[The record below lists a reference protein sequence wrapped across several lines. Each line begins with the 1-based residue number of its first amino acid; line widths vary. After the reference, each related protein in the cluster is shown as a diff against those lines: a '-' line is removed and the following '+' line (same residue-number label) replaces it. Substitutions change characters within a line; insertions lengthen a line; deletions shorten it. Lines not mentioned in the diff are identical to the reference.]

1 MPSSSSSLT
10 LPFPASVSA
19 SVLPLLTS
27 PLTLPL
33 SSQEEKEKMVIIPPL
48 SHLSIISTS
57 TSKSTST
64 TKIMKK
70 ASIYN
75 CYKNRNNRNNIH
87 LRRSCNFSSMS
98 SSSSSSNNNDS
109 EAALSPGTT
118 LDRLWKESTNRI
130 LKFDEKAKPI
140 EKTKMNSLQWQL
152 IETLILY
159 WSTTTSTSKSTTRSS
174 SSQSLQSSTTTFSSS
189 TMSNNVDI
197 SLQLINR
204 LAEERMAHIGSTDTT
219 DTTFVI
225 VDTDDF
231 RTIDISL
238 IHAMLKQWKE
248 CIQNQRRMDIHYNT
262 NTNSNTN
269 NSHRKRNNNK
279 NQQQQESES
288 EKSIFK
294 LIPSPFEML
303 QKIDYW
309 NKTLSLVEPNI
320 VTYTIIMDVSAITG
334 SSSSGKNGDDFDN
347 FTENLLYRLME
358 ECQTNQKLQ
367 PTIVTIG
374 TVIHSLANTKT
385 LVGAQKAENWLRYL
399 QTQQQQQQESN
410 TIGRRGAIVLKPN
423 TIIYTTVMKAY
434 ADVGQ
439 VHKSEELLRE
449 MYTEYTI
456 HHNQDVKPTLFTFN
470 TVLGSYS
477 KSKFEFENI
486 DNAIQKSEELIQ
498 RMKDLSSKSKNITT
512 STSTST
518 SSHLLLDVTPD
529 IVSYNSVLSIIARR
543 CSKSKIYRQRQQQRE
558 QQQQR
563 KKVSLKSSHSNID
576 TEDDVDDSLL
586 LLQLLSKAEYWMEEI
601 LGNSS
606 LNTNNNNNNN
616 NNNNEIVMPNQI
628 TYKILFNIIA
638 SMTSINTSKTTTTTT
653 TTSSSS
659 SSNDKKEK
667 AKQWLLR
674 SNNTKLINDPIL
686 LKQINTM

>member
-1 MPSSSSSLT
+1 
-10 LPFPASVSA
+10 
-19 SVLPLLTS
+19 
-27 PLTLPL
+27 
-33 SSQEEKEKMVIIPPL
+33 
-48 SHLSIISTS
+48 
-57 TSKSTST
+57 
-64 TKIMKK
+64 MKK

-75 CYKNRNNRNNIH
+75 NCYKNRNNNNSIH
-87 LRRSCNFSSMS
+87 LRPRNFSS
-98 SSSSSSNNNDS
+98 SSSSSSNNDDS
-109 EAALSPGTT
+109 EAPPGTS

-140 EKTKMNSLQWQL
+140 NGKMNSLQWQL

-159 WSTTTSTSKSTTRSS
+159 WSTTTSTSTTRSS
-174 SSQSLQSSTTTFSSS
+174 SSQSLQSSRAQSDSATSTFSSS

-204 LAEERMAHIGSTDTT
+204 LAEERMAHIDSTTDRTT
-219 DTTFVI
+219 DTTV
-225 VDTDDF
+225 VDVDETDF

-248 CIQNQRRMDIHYNT
+248 CIQNQIRMNIHYSNT
-262 NTNSNTN
+262 NTNNSN
-269 NSHRKRNNNK
+269 RKRNNK
-279 NQQQQESES
+279 TNQQQQESES
-288 EKSIFK
+288 ESIFK

-334 SSSSGKNGDDFDN
+334 SSSSGNNGDDFDN

-358 ECQTNQKLQ
+358 ECQTNEKLE

-385 LVGAQKAENWLRYL
+385 IAGAQKAENWLRYL
-399 QTQQQQQQESN
+399 QTQQQQQQQQGNS
-410 TIGRRGAIVLKPN
+410 IGRQGAIVLKPN

-439 VHKSEELLRE
+439 VYKSEELLRE
-449 MYTEYTI
+449 MYTEYTVN
-456 HHNQDVKPTLFTFN
+456 HNQDVKPTLFTFN

-512 STSTST
+512 SSTST

-558 QQQQR
+558 QEQQQ
-563 KKVSLKSSHSNID
+563 KKVVQSHSSID
-576 TEDDVDDSLL
+576 TKDDVDDSLL

-601 LGNSS
+601 LD
-606 LNTNNNNNNN
+606 N

-638 SMTSINTSKTTTTTT
+638 SMPATDASK
-653 TTSSSS
+653 TSSS
-659 SSNDKKEK
+659 NEKKEK

>member
-1 MPSSSSSLT
+1 MPSSSSSSSLT
-10 LPFPASVSA
+10 LPFPASASA
-19 SVLPLLTS
+19 SVLSLLTS
-27 PLTLPL
+27 SLTLPL
-33 SSQEEKEKMVIIPPL
+33 SSQEEKEKMVIIPPS
-48 SHLSIISTS
+48 SHLSIIST
-57 TSKSTST
+57 KSTST

-75 CYKNRNNRNNIH
+75 NCYKYRNNHNTIH
-87 LRRSCNFSSMS
+87 LRPCCNFSST
-98 SSSSSSNNNDS
+98 SSSSSSNNDDS
-109 EAALSPGTT
+109 EAAPVPPGTTT

-140 EKTKMNSLQWQL
+140 NGKMNSLQWQL

-159 WSTTTSTSKSTTRSS
+159 WSTTTSTSTTLSLS
-174 SSQSLQSSTTTFSSS
+174 QSSQSSQSSTTTFSSS
-189 TMSNNVDI
+189 TMSNNIDI

-204 LAEERMAHIGSTDTT
+204 LAEERKAHIDSTHTT
-219 DTTFVI
+219 TTSTV
-225 VDTDDF
+225 VDVDDF
-231 RTIDISL
+231 RKVDISL

-248 CIQNQRRMDIHYNT
+248 CIQNQIRMNIHYNT
-262 NTNSNTN
+262 NNSN
-269 NSHRKRNNNK
+269 NK
-279 NQQQQESES
+279 KVKKYQLQQESTSKES
-288 EKSIFK
+288 VV
-294 LIPSPFEML
+294 IPSPLEML

-309 NKTLSLVEPNI
+309 NKTLSLFEPNI
-320 VTYTIIMDVSAITG
+320 VTYTILMDVSAISTKWS
-334 SSSSGKNGDDFDN
+334 SSSSGKNGDDNDN
-347 FTENLLYRLME
+347 FTENLLYRLIE
-358 ECQTNQKLQ
+358 ECKTDQKLQ

-385 LVGAQKAENWLRYL
+385 IAGAQKAENWLRYL
-399 QTQQQQQQESN
+399 QTQQQQQQQQQGN
-410 TIGRRGAIVLKPN
+410 NIGRQGAIVLKPN

-470 TVLGSYS
+470 TVLGAYS

-498 RMKDLSSKSKNITT
+498 RMKDLSSKSKNLTT
-512 STSTST
+512 SNTS

-558 QQQQR
+558 QEQL
-563 KKVSLKSSHSNID
+563 KKVLQSHASID
-576 TEDDVDDSLL
+576 TKDDVDDSLL

-601 LGNSS
+601 LDNS
-606 LNTNNNNNNN
+606 NNNNNNK
-616 NNNNEIVMPNQI
+616 EIVMPNQI

-638 SMTSINTSKTTTTTT
+638 SMTATDASKIST
-653 TTSSSS
+653 
-659 SSNDKKEK
+659 SNDKKEK

-674 SNNTKLINDPIL
+674 SNNTKLINDPFL
-686 LKQINTM
+686 SKQINTM